1 MVEFGNTLKT
11 LRLQNNFTQAQLAQ
25 RLGVTK
31 SVISA
36 YETGLRMPS
45 YDVLISISQIFKVTT
60 DYLLGLEKKQ
70 ELDLSCL
77 TEDEVQALT
86 DLIKAMKR
94 RSGDF
99 GK

>member
-60 DYLLGLEKKQ
+60 DYLPGLEKKQ
-70 ELDLSCL
+70 ELDLSGL

-86 DLIKAMKR
+86 ELIKAMKR

>member
-60 DYLLGLEKKQ
+60 DYLLGLEKKAGTRSVWF
-70 ELDLSCL
+70 D
-77 TEDEVQALT
+77 
-86 DLIKAMKR
+86 R
-94 RSGDF
+94 RRGPGSDRIN
-99 GK
+99 KSNET